1 VKPGSILLL
10 LVPLV
15 LLWLLILRPARQRQR
30 QVQTMQSTLAVGQ
43 EVMTTSGLFGTIV
56 SLDDQRVTLTVAP
69 GVDLQF
75 VRAAVGAVER
85 PADAGLDDVADP
97 GS

>member
-1 VKPGSILLL
+1 MQPGSILLL

-30 QVQTMQSTLAVGQ
+30 QVQSLQSTLAVGQ
-43 EVMTTSGLFGTIV
+43 EVMTTSGLFGTIAD
-56 SLDDQRVTLTVAP
+56 LDDQRVTITVAP

-75 VRAAVGAVER
+75 VRGAVGAVER
-85 PADAGLDDVADP
+85 PADDGHLDDDAP
-97 GS
+97 AP

>member
-1 VKPGSILLL
+1 MQPGSILLL

-30 QVQTMQSTLAVGQ
+30 QAQSMQSTLAVGQ
-43 EVMTTSGLFGTIV
+43 EVMTTSGLFGTIAD
-56 SLDDQRVTLTVAP
+56 LDDKRVTLTVAP

-85 PADAGLDDVADP
+85 PAQDDP
-97 GS
+97 TPQ